1 MRGVAPKTYRYAS
14 DGHPRHT
21 AASFRMSRLRWPWI
35 LAALL
40 VIAGLARLRLD
51 TEVLHLLPEDLPAV
65 RGLLLQQRYF
75 APARGL
81 MITVRGED
89 PDHVTRAAELVATA
103 LSVRTDLAQ
112 EVRWRPPWREH
123 PEDAMENLAW
133 LWMQQPPE
141 SVRDLDRRLQPGSA
155 TGELQASRERLATSL
170 DPMDLARTAYDPL
183 GFTRIPG
190 AESSFAGLE
199 EGTGIFVNAEGTFRV
214 VLVEPA
220 RSGLNYREVTP
231 WLESVRTVALGA
243 LEAAGPEGDG
253 VRLGF
258 TGSPA
263 FVAEISSGMERDLK
277 NSVLSTV
284 MLIAV
289 LFWLAHRTWRPLGW
303 LLVSL
308 GLILLLTLALGGLLF
323 GTLNVLSVG
332 FAAVLLGLAVDYGL
346 VSYQEAAANPGS
358 TPAAV
363 RREVSRGVWYSA
375 GTTAGT
381 FLLLGFAGLPGLAR
395 LGQLT
400 AIGLIVGALVMLY
413 FYLPRVCPVTT
424 PGGGSGALAGVA
436 SPNSRWSRSLL
447 PTGILVVGVGLVLA
461 WRGIPV
467 LTTGDDPLRPRLSTA
482 YAAMDDLKAGLGR
495 DREPWRLLF
504 RGPDTASV
512 SRQLEAARVA
522 LGKAR
527 DQGAISAFELPDG
540 FWPRPEHARENAEPI
555 RRLISRGPE
564 LRAAVLSSGF
574 NAQAVEVVD
583 GVLRA
588 WPRMIA
594 ADAPSWPT
602 NSTARW
608 LTGQFVSRTE
618 NGDWLAVGAVFP
630 GAQAA
635 SVDAIP
641 GLPDTVLVSSWDTL
655 SRVLVGHVQRRVTVL
670 SVLIAAALVGC
681 LWMAFRRW
689 REVILSLA
697 ALFLSFALLLAAMAT
712 AHGSWNLLSLVAV
725 PLLLGTSVDST
736 IHIQLALRRHR
747 GNARAV
753 WRTTG
758 RALLLCAAAN
768 IAGFG
773 SLAWS
778 SNLGLASLD
787 VVCAV
792 GVACVF
798 IVCAGL
804 LPAWWRAAGGEAE
817 GEPTESRSPSAL
829 YGPAL
834 WKLGGQVA
842 GRLPDG
848 FAAALARAGAVVYRI
863 TQPDRF
869 AVVTANL
876 RPVVG
881 DAPGVA
887 ERTAQDNFRQFALKL
902 VDLWRQEAGV
912 SVEDRIRPG
921 VGWEQFS
928 SARSEG
934 RGVLLVTPHLGNW
947 ELGTVLLKREG
958 VRPLVLTAPE
968 PGGRFTEL
976 RAEAR
981 ARQGVD
987 TLVVGEDPFAFVE
1000 VIRRLQDGGMVA
1012 LLLDRPPEAT
1022 GVSVEFLGR
1031 PFRASVAAAELA
1043 RASGAAVLPVYIVRE
1058 GQEYRAYALDPVAY
1072 DRRALG
1078 SREERIAFT
1087 GRILRAFEPAV
1098 RQFPDQWFH
1107 FVPVWNPEEPPAHSG
1122 RSSSS

>member
-1 MRGVAPKTYRYAS
+1 
-14 DGHPRHT
+14 
-21 AASFRMSRLRWPWI
+21 MSRLRWPWI

-51 TEVLHLLPEDLPAV
+51 TEVLHLLPDDLPAV

-81 MITVRGED
+81 MITVQGED
-89 PDHVTRAAELVATA
+89 PDAVTRAAEAVSIA
-103 LSVRTDLAQ
+103 LAARTDLARD
-112 EVRWRPPWREH
+112 VRWRPPWREH
-123 PEDAMENLAW
+123 PEDAVENLAW
-133 LWMQQPPE
+133 LWLQQPPE
-141 SVRDLDRRLQPGSA
+141 SVRALDRRLQPGPA
-155 TGELQASRERLATSL
+155 VVELQTSRERLATSL

-183 GFTRIPG
+183 GVTRIPG
-190 AESSFAGLE
+190 AEGAFAGFE

-220 RSGLNYREVTP
+220 RSGLNYREATS
-231 WLESVRTVALGA
+231 WLESVRSVALGVVPA
-243 LEAAGPEGDG
+243 DGSGVTG

-346 VSYQEAAANPGS
+346 VSYQEAVACPGA
-358 TPAAV
+358 TPAEV

-400 AIGLIVGALVMLY
+400 AIGLIVGALVMLH

-424 PGGGSGALAGVA
+424 SRGETEPLGGSA
-436 SPNSRWSRSLL
+436 SRESRWSRSLI
-447 PTGILVVGVGLVLA
+447 PTAILGIGVGLLLA

-467 LTTGDDPLRPRLSTA
+467 LTTGDDPLRPRSSSA
-482 YAAMDDLKAGLGR
+482 YAAMDELKAGLGR
-495 DREPWRLLF
+495 AHEPMRLLF
-504 RGPDTASV
+504 RGPDPASV
-512 SRQLEAARVA
+512 SRQLDAARES
-522 LGKAR
+522 LGRAR
-527 DQGAISAFELPDG
+527 DQGTLGAFELPDG
-540 FWPRPEHARENAEPI
+540 FWPRPGHAKENAEII
-555 RRLISRGPE
+555 RGMMSRGPA
-564 LRAAVLSSGF
+564 LRAAVLGAGF
-574 NAQAVEVVD
+574 NTNAVEVVD

-594 ADAPSWPT
+594 AGASEWPT
-602 NSTARW
+602 NATARW

-618 NGDWLAVGAVFP
+618 NGDWLALGAVFP
-630 GAQAA
+630 GGKG
-635 SVDAIP
+635 SVGDAVAP
-641 GLPDTVLVSSWDTL
+641 LPEGVLVSSWDTL

-689 REVILSLA
+689 REVVLSLA
-697 ALFLSFALLLAAMAT
+697 ALFLSFTLLLAAMA
-712 AHGSWNLLSLVAV
+712 AVHGTWNLLSLVAV

-804 LPAWWRAAGGEAE
+804 LPAWWRAAGGEAD
-817 GEPTESRSPSAL
+817 GDRTEPGTPSSL

-834 WKLGGQVA
+834 WKFGGWIA
-842 GRLPDG
+842 RMLPDVV
-848 FAAALARAGAVVYRI
+848 AALLARWGAVLYRF
-863 TQPDRF
+863 TQPERF
-869 AVVTANL
+869 AVVTSNL
-876 RPVVG
+876 RPVAG

-887 ERTAQDNFRQFALKL
+887 ERVAQDNFRQFALKL
-902 VDLWRQEAGV
+902 VDLWRQEAGE
-912 SVEDRIRPG
+912 SMDDRIRPG
-921 VGWEQFS
+921 TGWEQFS
-928 SARSEG
+928 AARSGG

-976 RAEAR
+976 RAAAR

-1000 VIRRLQDGGMVA
+1000 VIRRLQEGGMVA

-1022 GVSVEFLGR
+1022 GVAVEFFGR

-1043 RASGAAVLPVYIVRE
+1043 RASGAAVLPVYIVRD
-1058 GQEYRAYALDPVAY
+1058 GANYWAHALELVAY
-1072 DRRALG
+1072 DRRTLG
-1078 SREERIAFT
+1078 NREERVAFT

-1107 FVPVWNPEEPPAHSG
+1107 FVPVWKPGDPSEHSG
-1122 RSSSS
+1122 HS

>member
-1 MRGVAPKTYRYAS
+1 MLR
-14 DGHPRHT
+14 
-21 AASFRMSRLRWPWI
+21 FRWPWV
-35 LAALL
+35 LVALL
-40 VIAGLARLRLD
+40 IVAGLARLRLD
-51 TEVLHLLPEDLPAV
+51 TEVLHLLPGDLPAV

-81 MITVRGED
+81 MITVQGED
-89 PDHVTRAAELVATA
+89 PDRVSRAAEAVASA
-103 LSVRTDLAQ
+103 LGGRSDLAR

-123 PEDAMENLAW
+123 PEDALENLAW
-133 LWMQQPPE
+133 LWLQQPPG
-141 SVRDLDRRLQPGSA
+141 SVRDLVQRLQPGRLEDGLQSA
-155 TGELQASRERLATSL
+155 RERLATSL
-170 DPMDLARTAYDPL
+170 DPMDLAREAYDPL
-183 GFTRIPG
+183 GLTRIPG
-190 AESSFAGLE
+190 AEGVGGGFE
-199 EGTGIFVNAEGTFRV
+199 EGTGLFANPDGTFRV
-214 VLVEPA
+214 VFVEPA
-220 RSGLNYREVTP
+220 RSELNYRDVAS
-231 WLESVRTVALGA
+231 WLDSVRAVARDSVS
-243 LEAAGPEGDG
+243 AAGMAGGE
-253 VRLGF
+253 VRMGF

-263 FVAEISSGMERDLK
+263 FVAEISAGMERDLK

-284 MLIAV
+284 VLIAL
-289 LFWLAHRTWRPLGW
+289 LFWMAHRTWRPLGW

-308 GLILLLTLALGGLLF
+308 GLILVVTLALGGLLF

-346 VSYQEAAANPGS
+346 VGYQEAAASPGS
-358 TPAAV
+358 TPEQV

-381 FLLLGFAGLPGLAR
+381 FLLLGFTGLPGLAR

-400 AIGLIVGALVMLY
+400 ALGLLVGAVVMLY
-413 FYLPRVCPVTT
+413 VFLPRVCPVVNAGTA
-424 PGGGSGALAGVA
+424 GAGPDGVV
-436 SPNSRWSRSLL
+436 PVRTRGSRSLW
-447 PTGILVVGVGLVLA
+447 PTAILVAGVGLLLA

-467 LTTGDDPLRPRLSTA
+467 LTTGDDPLRPRSSSA
-482 YAAMDDLKAGLGR
+482 YAAMDELKAGLGR
-495 DREPWRLLF
+495 AREPLRLLF
-504 RGPDTASV
+504 RGPDLDAV
-512 SRQLEAARVA
+512 SRQLDAARA
-522 LGKAR
+522 TLAQAR
-527 DQGAISAFELPDG
+527 ERGTVGTFDLPDG
-540 FWPRPEHARENAEPI
+540 FWPRPDHASENAPSV
-555 RRLISRGPE
+555 RDLVLRGPR
-564 LRAAVLSSGF
+564 LRAAVLEAGF
-574 NAQAVEVVD
+574 KSNAVEVAD
-583 GVLRA
+583 GLLRA
-588 WPRMIA
+588 WPKLVA
-594 ADAPSWPT
+594 SGGSQWPS
-602 NSTARW
+602 NATARW
-608 LTGQFVSRTE
+608 LTGQFVSRAE
-618 NGDWLAVGAVFP
+618 NGDWLALGAVSSGPEGIP
-630 GAQAA
+630 GEALG
-635 SVDAIP
+635 
-641 GLPDTVLVSSWDTL
+641 GLPDSVLVSSWDTL
-655 SRVLVGHVQRRVTVL
+655 SQVLVGHVKRRITVL
-670 SVLIAAALVGC
+670 SILIAAALVGC

-689 REVILSLA
+689 REVLLSLG
-697 ALFLSFALLLAAMAT
+697 ALFLSFALLLAAMA
-712 AHGSWNLLSLVAV
+712 AVHGSWNLLSLVAI

-747 GNARAV
+747 GDGRAV

-798 IVCAGL
+798 VVCAGL
-804 LPAWWRAAGGEAE
+804 LPAWWRAAGGVGRER
-817 GEPTESRSPSAL
+817 PESGPPSAL
-829 YGPAL
+829 YGPGL
-834 WKLGGQVA
+834 WKLGGIIA
-842 GRLPDG
+842 RILPDG
-848 FAAALARAGAVVYRI
+848 VASWLARAGAALYRL
-863 TQPDRF
+863 TRPDRV

-881 DAPGVA
+881 HEPGIA
-887 ERTAQDNFRQFALKL
+887 ERAARDNFRQFALKL

-912 SVEDRIRPG
+912 SFEERVRPG
-921 VGWEQFS
+921 GGWEQFS
-928 SARSEG
+928 SARSGG

-976 RAEAR
+976 RAAAR

-1022 GVSVEFLGR
+1022 AVSVEFLGL
-1031 PFRASVAAAELA
+1031 PFRASVAVAELA

-1058 GQEYRAYALDPVAY
+1058 GTGYRAEALEPLAY

-1078 SREERIAFT
+1078 SRDERVAFT

-1107 FVPVWNPEEPPAHSG
+1107 FVPVWHPGESSERSG
-1122 RSSSS
+1122 SSSS